1 MYIKED
7 CNDSNLIILENASMN
22 ANHCGASLRS
32 CLKGEVLFNFLIIS
46 LSDKGWLV
54 VRVLYNFK
62 QLYELF
68 ALMFE
73 SLMKFP
79 NTLLNHT
86 L

>member
-54 VRVLYNFK
+54 V
-62 QLYELF
+62 
-68 ALMFE
+68 
-73 SLMKFP
+73 
-79 NTLLNHT
+79 
-86 L
+86 